1 MTIIRPSMLLFFSN
15 FILEKNNNIAALLK
29 LKAFFESQLISREEN
44 EAKKAEV
51 LTRI

>member
-1 MTIIRPSMLLFFSN
+1 MLT
-15 FILEKNNNIAALLK
+15 KNNNTEDLLK
-29 LKAFFESQLISREEN
+29 LKAFFESQLISREEY

>member
-1 MTIIRPSMLLFFSN
+1 MTIIRSSVLLFFSK
-15 FILEKNNNIAALLK
+15 IKLEKNNNTEDLLK
-29 LKAFFESQLISREEN
+29 LKALFESQMISREEY